1 MFLVDQNGK
10 HDKLLLRSNGPN
22 IKKCFIAWN
31 WNKLGSTLGPLI
43 HPPLFT
49 PLNGDGFS
57 VDVQRY
63 RDTAL
68 IHPSFPFLPGPRGY
82 IYIYQL
88 YCCYCQQ
95 IFPCCPNIR
104 IYIYTIFSEV
114 GIVATMC
121 NKYPQLPMIHVCWY
135 TMWIHVGIP
144 TIPNNCHGNAQI
156 SIPMISSCWHTME
169 QRSPPFCRIAVDLH
183 SFGEVQHLLGTMGIQ
198 SLQKLGYVN
207 YGRSMVE
214 VWFTYS

>member
-1 MFLVDQNGK
+1 M
-10 HDKLLLRSNGPN
+10 
-22 IKKCFIAWN
+22 C
-31 WNKLGSTLGPLI
+31 
-43 HPPLFT
+43 
-49 PLNGDGFS
+49 
-57 VDVQRY
+57 

-68 IHPSFPFLPGPRGY
+68 IHPSFPFPGPRGY
-82 IYIYQL
+82 ISIILLLLPTNIPMLSQYTYI
-88 YCCYCQQ
+88 
-95 IFPCCPNIR
+95 N
-104 IYIYTIFSEV
+104 IYTICSEV